1 MNNQTKKSFTLT
13 MVNPRTKD
21 EITRTLEAFSAQD
34 AQIRARKQAPT
45 FCVCKEVKVAA

>member
-21 EITRTLEAFSAQD
+21 QITRTLEAFSAQD
-34 AQIRARKQAPT
+34 AQIIARKQTPN
-45 FCVCKEVKVAA
+45 FSVCKEVRAA